1 MLLTAYNEDQSTGSW
16 VLLMLPLHSDLVVSS
31 KGGDGLL
38 SVSRRRART
47 LKLKAMTPKEDLG
60 TFIRCEQSGI
70 REISFFFFLLLLQTA
85 NSSRTSKHNS
95 PLVKEDA
102 LLAKI

>member
-38 SVSRRRART
+38 SFSRRRART
-47 LKLKAMTPKEDLG
+47 L
-60 TFIRCEQSGI
+60 
-70 REISFFFFLLLLQTA
+70 
-85 NSSRTSKHNS
+85 
-95 PLVKEDA
+95 
-102 LLAKI
+102 

>member
-38 SVSRRRART
+38 SFSRRRART

-60 TFIRCEQSGI
+60 TFIRCEHSGI
-70 REISFFFFLLLLQTA
+70 REISFFSFTSA
-85 NSSRTSKHNS
+85 ANCNSSMKSKRNHH
-95 PLVKEDA
+95 PVKEDA